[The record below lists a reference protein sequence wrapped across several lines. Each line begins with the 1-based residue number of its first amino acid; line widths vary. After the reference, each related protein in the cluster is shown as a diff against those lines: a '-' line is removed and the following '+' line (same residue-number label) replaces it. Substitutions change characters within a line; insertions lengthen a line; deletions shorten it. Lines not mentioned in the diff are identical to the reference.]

1 MLIGG
6 VLASGRFGYI
16 LFLPQA
22 ISLIVFVYTLFSRPL
37 SRPFVYMS
45 RGQHLK
51 DVRRMPLSLL
61 ALVSIATYLRKQ
73 AERLTV
79 VLRVW
84 PPKKPAYI

>member
-1 MLIGG
+1 
-6 VLASGRFGYI
+6 
-16 LFLPQA
+16 
-22 ISLIVFVYTLFSRPL
+22 
-37 SRPFVYMS
+37 VYMS